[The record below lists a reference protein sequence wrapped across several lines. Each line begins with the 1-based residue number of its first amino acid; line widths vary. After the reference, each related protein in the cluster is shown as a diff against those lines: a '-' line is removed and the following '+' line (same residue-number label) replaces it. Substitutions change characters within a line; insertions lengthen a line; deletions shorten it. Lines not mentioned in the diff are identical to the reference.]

1 MVHRTRLLVLSG
13 FLWIF
18 VPLAMYAQPVVEVD
32 IPVRKARSSA
42 ESSAPADAE
51 TQPAGAVDGSGSG
64 EDPDEGNA
72 DEGNVDAL
80 LPSNDQD
87 PAEVNS
93 LAQLDAENRKLGNGI
108 RQGIAPLQPGAR
120 IRLEQ
125 FLMEGEEIPLG
136 IYWRNQ
142 LLSLLSSTRN
152 RNFVILNDVTAQ
164 ADYSITGEIMRIG
177 NILRLY
183 IRFMNLQDSSLIAA
197 WNLDLLAT
205 PFIEELAARPEGSNA
220 AATVRRD
227 MYEPDSMEAPPAL
240 GIGAPELTRTLH
252 QGDDDWFGLSVEA
265 DGILVLETSGTIDT
279 YMELY
284 DRESGSRIASN
295 DDGGEDTNARIEWFV
310 EAGKTYVLKVR
321 GLGGDTGSYRIKAVF
336 NALPPDP
343 AEPNDTQEEAVPI
356 EPGIPV
362 EASFHNPSDEDWYKL
377 DIPEEG
383 GFLIVYTEG
392 KLDTGITLYDE
403 EGTTLADDDDSG
415 PRLNAQ
421 VSMQVAGGT
430 VYIRVREVD
439 GYRGAY
445 TLQTRLREPGRSDAY
460 EPDDD
465 LEIPSEI
472 EIGTSQDRTFTSAE
486 DVDLVTFTVTEA
498 GYYEIRTVSTDRN
511 LDTYIELLDENG
523 EYLADDDDGGERY
536 DAYLRVYLEP
546 GTYIIVVCTLD
557 EDPLDN
563 NGYTLSVSASG
574 EGTI

>member
-1 MVHRTRLLVLSG
+1 LVLRG

-18 VPLAMYAQPVVEVD
+18 VPLAVYAQPVVEVD
-32 IPVRKARSSA
+32 IPVRKARTSA
-42 ESSAPADAE
+42 GSSAPADTE
-51 TQPAGAVDGSGSG
+51 TQPAVEVDDRPVSKIEESGSG

-72 DEGNVDAL
+72 GGF
-80 LPSNDQD
+80 LPSDVQD
-87 PAEVNS
+87 PAEVHS
-93 LAQLDAENRKLGNGI
+93 LAQLDTENRKLGNGI

-120 IRLEQ
+120 IRLER

-164 ADYSITGEIMRIG
+164 ADYSVTGEIMRIG

-205 PFIEELAARPEGSNA
+205 PFIEELAALPGGSNA
-220 AATVRRD
+220 AAAVRRD
-227 MYEPDSMEAPPAL
+227 MYEPDSMDAPPAL
-240 GIGAPELTRTLH
+240 EIGAPELTRTLH
-252 QGDDDWFGLSVEA
+252 QGDEDWFRVSVDA
-265 DGILVLETSGTIDT
+265 DGILALETSGTIDT

-284 DRESGSRIASN
+284 DGESGSRIASN
-295 DDGGEDTNARIEWFV
+295 DDGGEDTNARIEWFG

-343 AEPNDTQEEAVPI
+343 AEPNDAQEEAVPI
-356 EPGIPV
+356 EPGTPV
-362 EASFHNPSDEDWYKL
+362 EANFHSVSDEDWYKL

-403 EGTTLADDDDSG
+403 EGTNLADNDDSG
-415 PRLNAQ
+415 SRLNAQ
-421 VSMQVAGGT
+421 VSIQVAGGT
-430 VYIRVREVD
+430 VYIRVRELD

-460 EPDDD
+460 EPDDAF
-465 LEIPSEI
+465 ETPSEI
-472 EIGTSQDRTFTSAE
+472 EIGTSQDRTFTSAG
-486 DVDLVTFTVTEA
+486 DVDLVTFAVTET

-546 GTYIIVVCTLD
+546 GTYVIVICTLD

-563 NGYTLSVSASG
+563 NGYTLSVSASV